1 MRGEEQF
8 SVIRPAEE
16 PGELMPVQDTTG
28 AAVWAEVQSFASR
41 SFVREVLVGP
51 LNLFFVLRCQPLE
64 LAMQSLG
71 QFFEAGHSQK
81 IELDQLHHPS
91 SRTLAHVKLQEHR
104 RNQGQVNLD
113 RHSLGAFG
121 QPMTTA
127 QNALDPPEKQ
137 LHLPAPAI
145 KQADQLC

>member
-1 MRGEEQF
+1 
-8 SVIRPAEE
+8 
-16 PGELMPVQDTTG
+16 
-28 AAVWAEVQSFASR
+28 
-41 SFVREVLVGP
+41 
-51 LNLFFVLRCQPLE
+51 
-64 LAMQSLG
+64 MQSLG

-137 LHLPAPAI
+137 LHLPALAI
-145 KQADQLC
+145 KQADQLGGQFAAVAGFVLDRAREKGLGRDLPPEWFAQTLLP